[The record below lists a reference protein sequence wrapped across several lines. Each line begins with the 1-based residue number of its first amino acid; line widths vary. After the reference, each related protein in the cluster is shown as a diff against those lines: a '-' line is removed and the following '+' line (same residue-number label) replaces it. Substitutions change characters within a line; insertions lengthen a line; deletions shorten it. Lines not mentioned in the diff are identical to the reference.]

1 MFDDARRVTLSF
13 GEVDPADIASL
24 TADERAQL
32 QLIDVREPNEWVDEL
47 GHIPGATLLP
57 LADLLLSGP
66 PPGTVPGRSR
76 SCVRLKR
83 KSRRMRAIRQF
94 QPARGPTRAGGND
107 SGAPGIWQA
116 TRGMLRVR
124 SPMDAA

>member
-66 PPGTVPGRSR
+66 PPGTVPGRPVVIICR
-76 SCVRLKR
+76 SG
-83 KSRRMRAIRQF
+83 RRSARASGAMAF
-94 QPARGPTRAGGND
+94 FGHPAVYNLAGGMIAWNKA
-107 SGAPGIWQA
+107 GLEV
-116 TRGMLRVR
+116 TRER
-124 SPMDAA
+124 